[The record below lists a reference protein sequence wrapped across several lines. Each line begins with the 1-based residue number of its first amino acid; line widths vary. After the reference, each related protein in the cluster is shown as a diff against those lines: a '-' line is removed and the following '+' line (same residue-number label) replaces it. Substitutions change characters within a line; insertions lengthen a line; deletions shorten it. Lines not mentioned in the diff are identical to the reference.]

1 MTDHL
6 THGPPRDAA
15 DRRRFASL
23 SEYAFWEEP
32 AAEPEIGWLAE
43 GGPSVVRLARR
54 GDRVI
59 GGAIVVPAAQW
70 FGGRAVPSALIGAVS
85 VAPEHRGGGA
95 GTAIVADYL
104 RVARD
109 AGLAISSLYPASYPL
124 YHRSGYEHAGAVV
137 RYDLPV
143 ASLVGR
149 PADDGV
155 TVREHDGD
163 DATLKAIY
171 DRFAHQTPGLLQ
183 RLELHWGG
191 ILGPRGRQAV
201 HRYVAERDG
210 EPLGYLVFTQRND
223 VAGGRLLEVGDF
235 AVTERPAAR
244 ALLGFLGAHRHNVT
258 TVRLHGGP
266 NDPRLF
272 NVPQPG
278 ASVSALEP
286 WMLRVMDVP
295 AALEARG
302 YPPGVAAELHLE
314 HRDEQVPE
322 NTGRW
327 LVRVADGRATVEP
340 GGGGRVRTT
349 ARGLSGVYSGGY
361 TAEALAAPPHLVA
374 APDDLALLTSIFSGP
389 PPWIANHF

>member
-1 MTDHL
+1 MTDL
-6 THGPPRDAA
+6 TFGPPRDDA
-15 DRRRFASL
+15 DRRRFAAL

-43 GGPSVVRLARR
+43 GGPSIVRLARR
-54 GDRVI
+54 DDRVV

-70 FGGRAVPSALIGAVS
+70 FGGRAVPLALIGAVS
-85 VAPEHRGGGA
+85 VAPEHRGGGT

-104 RVARD
+104 RLARD

-149 PADDGV
+149 PVDDGV

-171 DRFAHQTPGLLQ
+171 DRFARQTPGLLQ
-183 RLELHWGG
+183 RLDLHWGG

-210 EPLGYLVFTQRND
+210 EPLGYLVFTQRH
-223 VAGGRLLEVGDF
+223 VADGRLLEVWDF
-235 AVTERPAAR
+235 AVTERPAAH
-244 ALLGFLGAHRHNVT
+244 ALLAFLGAHRHNVT
-258 TVRLHGGP
+258 TVRLRGGP
-266 NDPRLF
+266 NDPRLID
-272 NVPQPG
+272 VPQPG

-286 WMLRVMDVP
+286 WMLRVLDVR

-302 YPPGVAAELHLE
+302 YPAGVTAELHLD
-314 HRDEQVPE
+314 HHDDQLPE

-327 LVRVADGRATVEP
+327 LVRVAGGRATVEP
-340 GGGGRVRTT
+340 GGEGRIRTT
-349 ARGLSGVYSGGY
+349 ARGLSGVYAGAF
-361 TAEALAAPPHLVA
+361 TAESLAAPPHLAA
-374 APDDLALLTSIFSGP
+374 APDDLAQLTSAFAGP
-389 PPWIANHF
+389 PPWMANHF